1 MKNFLSLRRQLY
13 LEEIAQIE
21 TVDVRSALIETF
33 SIRQTANRKPQFA
46 VTRLQFRV
54 DEIPNFSK
62 AFSSF
67 QFISI

>member
-13 LEEIAQIE
+13 LEEIE

-54 DEIPNFSK
+54 EDIPNFSK